1 MLKEYKDLIDMP
13 LSELVAIADRVR
25 RENIQSNQMQTC
37 SILNAKSGRCGEDC
51 KFCAQS
57 AHHKTEVDVYKLK
70 SKEEIIDAAK
80 KAKELGS
87 LRFGIVTSGNT
98 LTDGD
103 LDTICESMS
112 YITQEL
118 GMKVCGS
125 LGALN
130 TDQLLKLKAAGMT
143 KFHHNIE
150 TSAEHYKNI
159 VSTHEFQQRL
169 DTVKRVKDAGLEIC
183 CGGILGLGE
192 TWEDRIN
199 MALLL
204 KELDVDGIPL
214 NILVPIEGTK
224 IVGVE
229 SISPEDVIRTIAIFR
244 IINPT
249 KTIKVAAGRESRL
262 KDYQAM
268 AFMAGAN
275 GMLIGGYLTVRGRA
289 HEEDSAL
296 MNSVEKMWNS

>member
-1 MLKEYKDLIDMP
+1 MIDEYRKYIDMP
-13 LSELVAIADRVR
+13 LSELVAIADKIR
-25 RENIQSNQMQTC
+25 RENKQDVMQTC
-37 SILNAKSGRCGEDC
+37 SIVNAKSGRCSEDC

-70 SKEEIIDAAK
+70 SKDEIITAAE

-98 LTDGD
+98 LTEED
-103 LDTICESMS
+103 LNTVCEAMT
-112 YITQEL
+112 YITQDL

-125 LGALN
+125 LGALD
-130 TDQLLKLKAAGMT
+130 TEKLLRLKAAGMT

-150 TSAEHYKNI
+150 TSAQHYTNI
-159 VSTHEFQQRL
+159 VSTHDFQQRL

-199 MALLL
+199 MALLIRD
-204 KELDVDGIPL
+204 LDVDGIPL
-214 NILVPIEGTK
+214 NVLVPIDGTK

-229 SISPEDVIRTIAIFR
+229 AISPEDVIRTIAIFR

-289 HEEDSAL
+289 HEEDAAL
-296 MNSVEKMWNS
+296 INSVERMWQS

>member
-1 MLKEYKDLIDMP
+1 MIKEYQDLIEMP
-13 LSELVAIADRVR
+13 LSELVAKADRVR
-25 RENIQSNQMQTC
+25 RDNMPTQMQTC
-37 SILNAKSGRCGEDC
+37 SIVNAKSGRCSEDC

-57 AHHKTEVDVYKLK
+57 AFHKTEVDVYKLK
-70 SKEEIIDAAK
+70 SKDEIIEAAK

-98 LTDGD
+98 LTEEDMN
-103 LDTICESMS
+103 TVCETMT

-125 LGALN
+125 LGAL
-130 TDQLLKLKAAGMT
+130 DEEKLLRLKSAGMT

-159 VSTHEFQQRL
+159 VSTHDFQQRL

-192 TWEDRIN
+192 TWEDRVN
-199 MALLL
+199 MALLI
-204 KELDVDGIPL
+204 KNLDVDGIPL
-214 NILVPIEGTK
+214 NVLVPIEGTK

-229 SISPEDVIRTIAIFR
+229 AISPEDVIRAIAIFR

-289 HEEDSAL
+289 HEEDAAL
-296 MNSVEKMWNS
+296 MKSVEKMWQS